1 MKLSGAD
8 IQRATAGHWHGSV
21 PKSLHKV
28 MTDTRDFQAGEAFL
42 ALRGPNFNGHSF
54 AASVADRALA
64 LIGDSTGVRL
74 WSELKLDNSILE
86 VNDTLQA
93 FGDIAHAW
101 RLRLNRT
108 TVIAISG
115 SYGKT
120 SLRSILETGFSA
132 LNLNV
137 AATHANLN
145 NLIGVPQTLLAVP
158 ENADIAIIEC
168 GISEV
173 GEMSRLA
180 AIVQPDIAVLTGI
193 TAAHTEGLGGLS
205 GVVREKALLLEGA
218 DWCALGTG
226 VADLLQ
232 ANHIELP
239 QQGLSVDP
247 SMDACVKWQLNGCT
261 LTLTYH
267 DQEGIKHT
275 ASITLALPAAH
286 WASNLAFA
294 ASIMLRHLNAN
305 GEKVSLAQVG
315 KALAGWRAPSGRLQ
329 PSTGKNDCLILD
341 DSYNANPASMQAAI
355 DTLRALEGHKV
366 AILGD
371 MAELGE
377 TAVSAHQELD
387 INDIDRIYLIGTHM
401 QALATLHR
409 HAHWFASTDEALV
422 ALANVDF
429 RSNDTVLIK
438 ASRSMGLEKIVQLL
452 QKQEVTDAL

>member
-21 PKSLHKV
+21 PESLHKV
-28 MTDTRDFQAGEAFL
+28 MTDTRDFQTGEAFL
-42 ALRGPNFNGHSF
+42 ALRGPNFDGHNF

-64 LIGDSTGVRL
+64 LIGDSTGVCL
-74 WSELKLDNSILE
+74 WSELKLNNSILE

-101 RLRLNRT
+101 RSRLNNT

-120 SLRSILETGFSA
+120 SLRSILETGFST
-132 LNLNV
+132 LDLNV

-145 NLIGVPQTLLAVP
+145 NLIGVPQTVLAVS
-158 ENADIAIIEC
+158 EDADIAIIEC
-168 GISEV
+168 GISETS
-173 GEMSRLA
+173 EMSRLA

-205 GVVREKALLLEGA
+205 GVVREKALLLENA
-218 DWCALGTG
+218 QWCALGTG

-232 ANHIELP
+232 SNHIALP
-239 QQGLSVDP
+239 EQGFSIDQGE
-247 SMDACVKWQLNGCT
+247 DECVRWNLNGCE

-267 DQEGIKHT
+267 DQQGSLQE
-275 ASITLALPAAH
+275 ASITLRLPAAH

-305 GEKVSLAQVG
+305 GEKVSLRRVAN
-315 KALAGWRAPSGRLQ
+315 AIAGWQPPAGRLQ
-329 PSTGKNDCLILD
+329 PSTGKNDCVILD
-341 DSYNANPASMQAAI
+341 DCYNANPVSMQAAI
-355 DTLRALEGHKV
+355 DTLCALEGHKV

-371 MAELGE
+371 MAELGDAAL
-377 TAVSAHQELD
+377 TAHQDLD
-387 INDIDRIYLIGTHM
+387 VSGIDHLYLIGTHM
-401 QALATLHR
+401 QALAALHS
-409 HAHWFASTDEALV
+409 HAQWFASTDEALV
-422 ALANVDF
+422 ALADVSF
-429 RSNDTVLIK
+429 TSNETVLIK
-438 ASRSMGLEKIVQLL
+438 ASRSMALEKIVQLL
-452 QKQEVTDAL
+452 QKQEATHAL